1 MLPTD
6 GAYDSSYEA
15 VSLALDTSGLDTG
28 RHTIFVRA
36 KDADGNWGAVSAEFF
51 WVTGADGGTRH
62 PGGRVTP

>member
-15 VSLALDTSGLDTG
+15 VNLALDTSGLDPG

-36 KDADGNWGAVSAEFF
+36 KDADGNWGPVSAEFF
-51 WVTGADGGTRH
+51 WVVGSDGGTRH
-62 PGGRVTP
+62 SGGRVTP